1 MSLLE
6 ISKSVSNVAFVVLIV
21 RQMLIAL
28 VFKKNSACAYTM
40 ASCYTYVTLKELHY
54 LVIRLST
61 FKDLILVIRNT

>member
-6 ISKSVSNVAFVVLIV
+6 ISKSVSDVAFVVQL
-21 RQMLIAL
+21 AL
-28 VFKKNSACAYTM
+28 VSKKIVLVHIQWDHMLYLSNT
-40 ASCYTYVTLKELHY
+40 KLHY